1 MTIKD
6 RVLVRLGRENGF
18 ISGEKLAAD
27 LGVSR
32 TAVWKAIGELRDAGY
47 SIEAAQKRGY
57 RLAESPDFSAAA
69 LANELENRRND
80 EISATVLC
88 NCAENPI
95 SPRFDELKPLVLN
108 RTYSTN
114 KVCRS
119 IAAQAAET
127 NERAEYVV
135 LAAEQSAGR
144 GRLGRSFVSPDG
156 GLYMSFLLY
165 PGLTAV
171 DAQLITTTAAV
182 AVCRAIEKLDNS
194 LSPSIKW
201 VNDIYLNGKKVCGIL
216 TEGQVDFE
224 TGTLAFAV
232 LGIGVNIWKP
242 AGGWAPEIDDR
253 AGALFDSKTEI
264 GNLTNGSD
272 PRIRLASLISVE
284 FYRLYPALELSS
296 IVDYYRD
303 RMFLTGMEVTVIPTG
318 GEPYKATVV
327 GVSDELQLIVRTGNC
342 ERFLSTGEVSLKL

>member
-1 MTIKD
+1 MTVKD
-6 RVLVRLGRENGF
+6 KVLARLGRENGF

-69 LANELENRRND
+69 LTNELKNCQND
-80 EISATVLC
+80 EISARDLC
-88 NCAENPI
+88 NCAEKSI
-95 SPRFDELKPLVLN
+95 SPRFDELKTLVLAQ
-108 RTYSTN
+108 TDSTN

-127 NERAEYVV
+127 HDRSEYVV

-224 TGTLAFAV
+224 TGSLAFAV

-242 AGGWAPEIDDR
+242 AGGWAPEIADR
-253 AGALFDSKTEI
+253 AGALYDSKADAGDLARECD
-264 GNLTNGSD
+264 L
-272 PRIRLASLISVE
+272 RIRLASLIAAE
-284 FYRLYPALELSS
+284 FYRLYPALELSG
-296 IVDYYRD
+296 IIDYYRD
-303 RMFLTGMEVTVIPTG
+303 RMFLAGMEVTVIPTG
-318 GEPYKATVV
+318 GEPYRATVV
-327 GVSDELQLIVRTGNC
+327 GVDDELRLVVRTGNC